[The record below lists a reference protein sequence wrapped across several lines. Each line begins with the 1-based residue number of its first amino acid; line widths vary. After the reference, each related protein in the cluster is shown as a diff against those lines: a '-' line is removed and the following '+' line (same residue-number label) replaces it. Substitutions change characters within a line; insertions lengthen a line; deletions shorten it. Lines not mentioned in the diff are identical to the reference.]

1 MMAKRAVAKPEA
13 AKVVAT
19 RAVLA
24 KAAAKPKRANHDD
37 DRIFLSSEGSQ
48 NDDDAR
54 AARIIRELLRGFDAL
69 RGIGPCV
76 TVFGSAR
83 FKPGSRH
90 YELAVDVGEAFA
102 RAGFTVITGGG
113 PGAMEA
119 ANRGARQ
126 AGGTSLGCNIA
137 LPREQKPNQF
147 LDRFIDFRYF
157 FVRKVM
163 MVKYS
168 SAFVVL
174 PGGLGTLDELFEVM
188 TLIQTGKIA
197 RFPVVLMDK
206 AFWAEMS
213 DFFNKS
219 LFPLGAVMPGELE
232 FGAVADTP
240 EQALK
245 FVRRELRAAGMPVPR
260 SKR

>member
-1 MMAKRAVAKPEA
+1 MVKRAAVSTRTKVATPR
-13 AKVVAT
+13 AKV
-19 RAVLA
+19 
-24 KAAAKPKRANHDD
+24 KPAYDHDD
-37 DRIFLSSEGSQ
+37 DRAFLEREGSQ

-54 AARIIRELLRGFDAL
+54 AARIIRELLRGFDAM
-69 RGIGPCV
+69 RGVGPCV

-90 YELAVDVGEAFA
+90 YDLAVEVGATFA

-113 PGAMEA
+113 PGVMEA
-119 ANRGARQ
+119 ANRGAQQ
-126 AGGTSLGCNIA
+126 AGGPSLGCNIA
-137 LPREQKPNQF
+137 LPHEQKPNPYV
-147 LDRFIDFRYF
+147 DRFIDFRYF

-213 DFFNKS
+213 DFFDKA
-219 LFPLGAVMPGELE
+219 LFPLGAVDPGELE
-232 FGAVADTP
+232 FGTMADTP
-240 EQALK
+240 DEALK
-245 FVRRELRAAGMPVPR
+245 FIRKELRASGMPVPR
-260 SKR
+260 PKR

>member
-1 MMAKRAVAKPEA
+1 MAKPA
-13 AKVVAT
+13 AT
-19 RAVLA
+19 
-24 KAAAKPKRANHDD
+24 KAASKTKRASHDD
-37 DRIFLSSEGSQ
+37 DRIFLEREGSQ

-54 AARIIRELLRGFDAL
+54 AARIIRELLRGFDAM
-69 RGIGPCV
+69 RGVGPCV

-90 YELAVDVGEAFA
+90 YQLAMDVGATFA

-113 PGAMEA
+113 PGVMEA
-119 ANRGARQ
+119 ANRGAKE
-126 AGGTSLGCNIA
+126 AGGLSLGCNIA
-137 LPREQKPNQF
+137 LPHEQKPNPYVH
-147 LDRFIDFRYF
+147 RFIDFRYF

-163 MVKYS
+163 LVKYS

-188 TLIQTGKIA
+188 TLIQTRKIA

-206 AFWAEMS
+206 VFWAEMS

-219 LFPLGAVMPGELE
+219 LFPIGAVQPGELD
-232 FGAVADTP
+232 FGAVANTP
-240 EQALK
+240 EDALK
-245 FVRRELRAAGMPVPR
+245 FIRKELRAAGMPVPR
-260 SKR
+260 AKR

>member
-1 MMAKRAVAKPEA
+1 MAKRA
-13 AKVVAT
+13 
-19 RAVLA
+19 AVPARA
-24 KAAAKPKRANHDD
+24 KAKRANHDD
-37 DRIFLSSEGSQ
+37 DRIFLEKQLSHDE
-48 NDDDAR
+48 DDAR
-54 AARIIRELLRGFDAL
+54 AARIMRELLRGFDAL

-90 YELAVDVGEAFA
+90 YELAVDVGAALA

-113 PGAMEA
+113 PGVMEA
-119 ANRGARQ
+119 ANRGAKE
-126 AGGTSLGCNIA
+126 AGGVSLGCNIE
-137 LPREQKPNQF
+137 LPREQKPNPY

-163 MVKYS
+163 LVKYS

-188 TLIQTGKIA
+188 TLIQTHKIA

-213 DFFNKS
+213 DFINKS
-219 LFPLGAVMPGELE
+219 LFPLGAVEPGEID

-240 EQALK
+240 EHALK
-245 FVRRELRAAGMPVPR
+245 FIRRELRAAGMPVPR
-260 SKR
+260 ARR